1 MAKKASEVVETV
13 VEEEVKPVKKTTTRR
28 TTTKKAETVEKT
40 EEKKAATK
48 TTRKS
53 TKKAAPVKTGKAT
66 IKSYDCII
74 KPILSEETMKNM
86 ETMNK
91 ITVQVCKTSNKVEI
105 KNAFEA
111 IFGVKV
117 KQVNVSNV
125 RAKDKRV
132 GKYSGKTS
140 SYKKAVITLAEGQSL
155 DLLKN

>member
-1 MAKKASEVVETV
+1 MARKASEAVETV
-13 VEEEVKPVKKTTTRR
+13 VEEVKEE
-28 TTTKKAETVEKT
+28 TK
-40 EEKKAATK
+40 ATK
-48 TTRKS
+48 TTRKTTAKKAENVEEKKTTKTTRKT
-53 TKKAAPVKTGKAT
+53 TKKAEKVKVGKAT
-66 IKSYDCII
+66 VKSYDCII
-74 KPILSEETMKNM
+74 RPILSEETMKNM

-91 ITVQVCKTSNKVEI
+91 ITVQVNKNSNKVEI

>member
-1 MAKKASEVVETV
+1 MAKKENEVVETV
-13 VEEEVKPVKKTTTRR
+13 AEEVKETKSAKKTATKKTEKTTKK
-28 TTTKKAETVEKT
+28 TTKKADTVK
-40 EEKKAATK
+40 
-48 TTRKS
+48 
-53 TKKAAPVKTGKAT
+53 VGKAT
-66 IKSYDCII
+66 VKSYDCII

-91 ITVQVCKTSNKVEI
+91 ITVQVYKGSNKVEI
-105 KNAFEA
+105 RNAFEA

>member
-1 MAKKASEVVETV
+1 MAKKVSETVENV
-13 VEEEVKPVKKTTTRR
+13 VEEVKETKATKKTAVKKTT
-28 TTTKKAETVEKT
+28 K
-40 EEKKAATK
+40 
-48 TTRKS
+48 KS
-53 TKKAAPVKTGKAT
+53 TKKTETVKVGKAT
-66 IKSYDCII
+66 VKSYDCII
-74 KPILSEETMKNM
+74 RPILSEETMKNM

-91 ITVQVCKTSNKVEI
+91 ITVQVNKNSNKVEI

-117 KQVNVSNV
+117 KQVNVSHV

-140 SYKKAVITLAEGQSL
+140 SYKKAVITLKEGQSL

>member
-1 MAKKASEVVETV
+1 MAKKASEAVETV
-13 VEEEVKPVKKTTTRR
+13 VEETKTTKKTTAKK
-28 TTTKKAETVEKT
+28 TTTKKATKKTETVK
-40 EEKKAATK
+40 
-48 TTRKS
+48 
-53 TKKAAPVKTGKAT
+53 VGKAT
-66 IKSYDCII
+66 VKSYDCII

-91 ITVQVCKTSNKVEI
+91 ITVQVNKNSNKVEI

-140 SYKKAVITLAEGQSL
+140 SYKKAVITLADGQSL

>member
-1 MAKKASEVVETV
+1 MAKNVNKETAKV
-13 VEEEVKPVKKTTTRR
+13 GKP
-28 TTTKKAETVEKT
+28 TV
-40 EEKKAATK
+40 
-48 TTRKS
+48 
-53 TKKAAPVKTGKAT
+53 
-66 IKSYDCII
+66 KSYDCII

-86 ETMNK
+86 ETLNK
-91 ITVQVCKTSNKVEI
+91 ITVQVDKKSNKIEI

-132 GKYSGKTS
+132 GKYYGKTS

>member
-1 MAKKASEVVETV
+1 MAKKTNETVETKAV
-13 VEEEVKPVKKTTTRR
+13 EEVK
-28 TTTKKAETVEKT
+28 
-40 EEKKAATK
+40 EKKAVAK
-48 TTRKS
+48 KA
-53 TKKAAPVKTGKAT
+53 TKKAAKETVKVGKAT
-66 IKSYDCII
+66 VKSYDCIV

-86 ETMNK
+86 ETLNK
-91 ITVQVCKTSNKVEI
+91 ITVQVNKNSNKIEI

>member
-13 VEEEVKPVKKTTTRR
+13 AEETKPAKTTKRTTKKVETTEETKATKKTTA
-28 TTTKKAETVEKT
+28 KKT
-40 EEKKAATK
+40 
-48 TTRKS
+48 S
-53 TKKAAPVKTGKAT
+53 KKAAPVKTGKAT
-66 IKSYDCII
+66 VKSYDCII

-91 ITVQVCKTSNKVEI
+91 ITVQVNKTSNKVEI

-155 DLLKN
+155 ELLK

>member
-13 VEEEVKPVKKTTTRR
+13 AEETKPAKTTKRTTKKVETTEETKATKKTTA
-28 TTTKKAETVEKT
+28 KKT
-40 EEKKAATK
+40 
-48 TTRKS
+48 S
-53 TKKAAPVKTGKAT
+53 KKAAPVKTGKVGKAT
-66 IKSYDCII
+66 VKSYDCII

-91 ITVQVCKTSNKVEI
+91 ITVQVNKTSNKVEI

>member
-1 MAKKASEVVETV
+1 MAKKVSETVENV
-13 VEEEVKPVKKTTTRR
+13 VEEVKEVKEVKTTKKTTAKKTEEKK
-28 TTTKKAETVEKT
+28 TTKKTTKKAETVK
-40 EEKKAATK
+40 
-48 TTRKS
+48 
-53 TKKAAPVKTGKAT
+53 VGKAT
-66 IKSYDCII
+66 IKSYDCIV

-91 ITVQVCKTSNKVEI
+91 ITVQVNKNSNKVEI

>member
-13 VEEEVKPVKKTTTRR
+13 EEVKETKTAKKTT
-28 TTTKKAETVEKT
+28 KKT
-40 EEKKAATK
+40 EEKKVAKKATK
-48 TTRKS
+48 KTTE
-53 TKKAAPVKTGKAT
+53 VKTGKAT
-66 IKSYDCII
+66 VKSYDCII

-91 ITVQVCKTSNKVEI
+91 ITVQVLKTSNKVEI

>member
-1 MAKKASEVVETV
+1 MAKKTKEAA
-13 VEEEVKPVKKTTTRR
+13 VKV
-28 TTTKKAETVEKT
+28 
-40 EEKKAATK
+40 
-48 TTRKS
+48 
-53 TKKAAPVKTGKAT
+53 GKAT
-66 IKSYDCII
+66 VKSYDCII

-86 ETMNK
+86 ETLNK
-91 ITVQVCKTSNKVEI
+91 ITVQVNKNSNKIEI

-132 GKYSGKTS
+132 GKYYGKTS

>member
-1 MAKKASEVVETV
+1 MAKKTNEAAEAKTA
-13 VEEEVKPVKKTTTRR
+13 EVKEKKTS
-28 TTTKKAETVEKT
+28 
-40 EEKKAATK
+40 KKAAKETAKVGK
-48 TTRKS
+48 T
-53 TKKAAPVKTGKAT
+53 T
-66 IKSYDCII
+66 IKSYECIV

-86 ETMNK
+86 ETLNK
-91 ITVQVCKTSNKVEI
+91 ITVQVNKNSNKIEI

>member
-13 VEEEVKPVKKTTTRR
+13 AEETKATKTAKKTTS
-28 TTTKKAETVEKT
+28 KKVEKT
-40 EEKKAATK
+40 EEVKETK
-48 TTRKS
+48 TTKRT
-53 TKKAAPVKTGKAT
+53 TKKTSKKAETVKTGKAT

-91 ITVQVCKTSNKVEI
+91 ITVQVNKNSNKVEI

-155 DLLKN
+155 ELLK

>member
-1 MAKKASEVVETV
+1 MAKKASEAVETV
-13 VEEEVKPVKKTTTRR
+13 VEETKTTKKTTAKKTTTKK
-28 TTTKKAETVEKT
+28 TTKKAETVK
-40 EEKKAATK
+40 
-48 TTRKS
+48 
-53 TKKAAPVKTGKAT
+53 VGKAT
-66 IKSYDCII
+66 VKSYDCII

-91 ITVQVCKTSNKVEI
+91 ITVQVNKNSNKVEI

>member
-13 VEEEVKPVKKTTTRR
+13 VEEVKETKTAKKTTKK
-28 TTTKKAETVEKT
+28 TTKKAE
-40 EEKKAATK
+40 A
-48 TTRKS
+48 
-53 TKKAAPVKTGKAT
+53 VKVGKPT

-86 ETMNK
+86 ETLNK
-91 ITVQVCKTSNKVEI
+91 ITVQVNKNSNKIEI

-132 GKYSGKTS
+132 GKYYGKTS

>member
-1 MAKKASEVVETV
+1 MAKKVSETV
-13 VEEEVKPVKKTTTRR
+13 ENAVEEVKETKATKKTAVKKTT
-28 TTTKKAETVEKT
+28 K
-40 EEKKAATK
+40 
-48 TTRKS
+48 KS
-53 TKKAAPVKTGKAT
+53 TKKTETVKVGKAT
-66 IKSYDCII
+66 VKSYDCII
-74 KPILSEETMKNM
+74 RPILSEETMKNM

-91 ITVQVCKTSNKVEI
+91 ITVQVNKNSNKVEI

-117 KQVNVSNV
+117 KQVNVSHV

-140 SYKKAVITLAEGQSL
+140 SYKKAVITLKEGQSL

>member
-1 MAKKASEVVETV
+1 MAKKASEVVETTA
-13 VEEEVKPVKKTTTRR
+13 EEIKEIKPAKKTTTKK
-28 TTTKKAETVEKT
+28 TEKVEEKKPAKTTKKASKKT
-40 EEKKAATK
+40 ET
-48 TTRKS
+48 
-53 TKKAAPVKTGKAT
+53 VKTGKAT
-66 IKSYDCII
+66 VKSYDCII

-91 ITVQVCKTSNKVEI
+91 ITVQVMKNSNKVEI
-105 KNAFEA
+105 KNAFET

-132 GKYSGKTS
+132 GKYSGKKS
-140 SYKKAVITLAEGQSL
+140 SYKKAIITLAEGQSL